1 MSERPSLV
9 EFAAKRFRLAG
20 KSILDQ
26 NNPWFCPTDRLRA
39 EIEARGESLI
49 SFAHYDYLGL
59 SGHEAIRFATSAAL
73 DQFGT
78 GALGSRLVGGERS
91 IHADFENAIASFV
104 GTEASLVLVSGYLT
118 NVSIIS
124 HLLGP
129 NDLLIIDE
137 LSHNSIVSGAKATK
151 ATLLKFKHNDFDD
164 LQHLLRQN
172 REYFRN
178 CLIVVEG
185 LYSMDGDLP
194 DLPKLLTIK
203 EQEKCWL
210 LVDEAHSIGT
220 LGDHGRGISEHFGED
235 PQRIDLIV
243 GTLSKS
249 LVSCGGLL
257 CGRKLII
264 DWLRYTLG
272 GFVYSVGL
280 SPVIT
285 AAAHTALNT
294 IIKEPQRV
302 AKLRANSK
310 CFLRQARASG
320 LDTGGAI
327 GVAVVPILFSD
338 FRSTFLASEALLK
351 ANIFAPPI
359 VHVGV
364 PKDAPRIRFFL
375 SAKHEPEE
383 IDQAVAVLAMLSSSR
398 NMSPLTA
405 DA

>member
-1 MSERPSLV
+1 VSGKPSLV
-9 EFAAKRFRLAG
+9 EFAARRFRLAG
-20 KSILDQ
+20 RSILDR
-26 NNPWFCPTDRLRA
+26 NNPWFCPTDRLRS
-39 EIEARGESLI
+39 EIEGRGESLI

-59 SGHEAIRFATSAAL
+59 SGHEAIRLATLAAL

-91 IHADFENAIASFV
+91 IHADFENAIARFV

-124 HLLGP
+124 HLLAA

-151 ATLLKFKHNDFDD
+151 ATLIKFRHNDFDN
-164 LQHLLRQN
+164 LQYLLKRN
-172 REYFRN
+172 REYFYN

-194 DLPKLLTIK
+194 DLPKLLAIK

-220 LGDHGRGISEHFGED
+220 LGDHGRGISEYLGED

-249 LVSCGGLL
+249 LVSCGGFL
-257 CGRKLII
+257 CGRKAII

-285 AAAHTALNT
+285 VAAHTALNI

-302 AKLRANSK
+302 AKLQANARH
-310 CFLRQARASG
+310 FRQQARASG

-327 GVAVVPILFSD
+327 GLAVVPILFSD
-338 FRSTFLASEALLK
+338 FRSTFSASEALLK

-383 IDQAVAVLAMLSSSR
+383 IDQAIAVLAMLSSSR
-398 NMSPLTA
+398 SMSPLTA

>member
-1 MSERPSLV
+1 MSERLSLE
-9 EFAAKRFRLAG
+9 EFAEKRFRLAG
-20 KSILDQ
+20 KSLVDQ
-26 NNPWFCPTDRLRA
+26 NNLCFCPTDRLRS
-39 EIEARGESLI
+39 EIEARGKSLI
-49 SFAHYDYLGL
+49 NFAHYDYLGL
-59 SGHEAIRFATSAAL
+59 SGHEAIRLATLAAL

-91 IHADFENAIASFV
+91 IHADFENAIARFV
-104 GTEASLVLVSGYLT
+104 GTEASLALVSGYLT

-124 HLLGP
+124 HLLGA

-137 LSHNSIVSGAKATK
+137 FCHNSIVSGAKATK
-151 ATLLKFKHNDFDD
+151 ATLLKFRHNDFDN
-164 LQHLLRQN
+164 LQYLLGRS
-172 REYFRN
+172 RDSFRN
-178 CLIVVEG
+178 CLIVIEG

-194 DLPKLLTIK
+194 DLPDLLTIK

-220 LGDHGRGISEHFGED
+220 LGDHGRGISEYFGED

-249 LVSCGGLL
+249 LVSCGGFL
-257 CGRKLII
+257 CGRKAII

-285 AAAHTALNT
+285 AAAHAALN
-294 IIKEPQRV
+294 IIVKEPQRV
-302 AKLRANSK
+302 ARLRANSER
-310 CFLRQARASG
+310 FRRQARASG
-320 LDTGGAI
+320 LNTGGAI
-327 GVAVVPILFSD
+327 GVAVVPVLFGD

-351 ANIFAPPI
+351 ANILAPPI
-359 VHVGV
+359 AHVGV

-375 SAKHEPEE
+375 SAKHEPDE
-383 IDQAVAVLAMLSSSR
+383 IDQAIAVLSLLSSSQSL
-398 NMSPLTA
+398 SPLTVGV
-405 DA
+405 